1 MIKRDEY
8 LNKLINRIGNDSI
21 KIITGIRRVGKSYL
35 INEILYEYLLT
46 NVTDEKH
53 IIRFSF
59 DSAIDLEKI
68 DEDLVEIQ
76 VEKRKV
82 NYKKFIKYINSLI
95 VDENKY
101 FLLFDEV
108 QLLDHFEFVLNGY
121 LSRKQFEIFVTG
133 SNSKFLSSDVLTE
146 FRGRGDEIHVMPLN
160 FKEYYE
166 YTKLDYDT
174 AIHQYLVYG
183 GLPRVVLSSTNE
195 EKNKYLLTQLERT
208 YLTDIIDR
216 NRIKND
222 DELEELL
229 DIIASGISSLT
240 NPKKLSDTFNSIKKL
255 SLTDDT
261 IKKYIEY
268 FKDAYMIDIARR
280 FDIKG
285 KKYISTPYK
294 IYFED
299 IGIRN
304 ARLNFRQIEETHLME
319 NLIYNELKNRGYNVD
334 VGVVEIRENNIRK
347 NLEVDFVVNNGSKRY
362 YIQSAY
368 RIPDSEKMQQELKS
382 FGIIKDSFKKV
393 LIVMDNIVPRYDEN
407 GYLFISLKDF
417 LLENNILE
425 Y

>member
-1 MIKRDEY
+1 M
-8 LNKLINRIGNDSI
+8 
-21 KIITGIRRVGKSYL
+21 
-35 INEILYEYLLT
+35 
-46 NVTDEKH
+46 
-53 IIRFSF
+53 
-59 DSAIDLEKI
+59 
-68 DEDLVEIQ
+68 
-76 VEKRKV
+76 
-82 NYKKFIKYINSLI
+82 
-95 VDENKY
+95 
-101 FLLFDEV
+101 
-108 QLLDHFEFVLNGY
+108 
-121 LSRKQFEIFVTG
+121 
-133 SNSKFLSSDVLTE
+133 
-146 FRGRGDEIHVMPLN
+146 
-160 FKEYYE
+160 
-166 YTKLDYDT
+166 
-174 AIHQYLVYG
+174 
-183 GLPRVVLSSTNE
+183 SSTNE

-240 NPKKLSDTFNSIKKL
+240 NPKKLSDTLNSIKKL

-319 NLIYNELKNRGYNVD
+319 NLIYYELKNRGYNVD

-362 YIQSAY
+362 YIQSAF

-393 LIVMDNIVPRYDEN
+393 LIVMDNIVPRHDEN